1 MLYVGHVMSAKE
13 ALQFNLV
20 SEIVPHSEL
29 NELWEKIRKF
39 KEVSKHSI
47 AVSKKM
53 TKDFDRAKLHEAN
66 HIEIENLR
74 DCFNGEDFGKS
85 MMKFFSRK
93 SKL

>member
-13 ALQFNLV
+13 ALQFNFV
-20 SEIVPHSEL
+20 SEVIPH
-29 NELWEKIRKF
+29 NELSNIWEKIRKF
-39 KEVSKHSI
+39 KEVSMHSI

-53 TKDFDRAKLHEAN
+53 TKDFDRAKLHKAN
-66 HIEIENLR
+66 QIEIDNLR

-85 MMKFFSRK
+85 IMKFFSRK